1 MLRFR
6 SKKGEYRYLDVF
18 LALQEEVYFL
28 AALDVTH
35 RETEKERLHEL
46 AYHDRLT
53 GLPNRALFFDR
64 FQQVIAQSL
73 RNKKKTALL
82 FIDLDGFKRVNDTL
96 GHDAGDSVLKAVADR
111 LTSLVRKSDTVA
123 RLGGDEFVILLR
135 EVELV
140 QDVLNMA
147 QKIIDTLGQEVRLE
161 SGEVPKIGASIGISI
176 CPDNGVNLDELLMAA
191 DQAMYQSKERGK
203 NTFTLAAVTEK

>member
-1 MLRFR
+1 M
-6 SKKGEYRYLDVF
+6 
-18 LALQEEVYFL
+18 
-28 AALDVTH
+28 
-35 RETEKERLHEL
+35 
-46 AYHDRLT
+46 
-53 GLPNRALFFDR
+53 
-64 FQQVIAQSL
+64 
-73 RNKKKTALL
+73 L

-96 GHDAGDSVLKAVADR
+96 GHDAGDSVLKAVANR

-123 RLGGDEFVILLR
+123 RLGGDEFVLLLR

-147 QKIIDTLGQEVRLE
+147 QKIIDTLGKKVQLE
-161 SGEVPKIGASIGISI
+161 SGEAPKIGASIGISI

-203 NTFTLAAVTEK
+203 NTFTLAAVIEK